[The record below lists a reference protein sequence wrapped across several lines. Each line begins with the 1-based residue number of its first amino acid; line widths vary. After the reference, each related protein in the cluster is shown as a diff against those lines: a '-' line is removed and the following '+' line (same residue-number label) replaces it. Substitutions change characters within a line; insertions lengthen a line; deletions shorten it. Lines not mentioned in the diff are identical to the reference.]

1 MNGRSTG
8 RGRLGAGAAALVTLL
23 AVSACGSDDGGDG
36 GDGAPATTAT
46 TTAPAS
52 GTSSAPASSPAPSSG
67 AAPEQTAPGQPGQ
80 PGEPGE
86 PGQPADPAG
95 DDGPRT
101 PAPGELPIDE
111 TVPVAPVPGAPTGT
125 PAGGTSGEDATAIA
139 NLVNGLGV
147 DRPASEY
154 TRYVWQH
161 TCTKDNDAS
170 GGADALHQQSE
181 AFVGRGQWGDLV
193 GPDVLPRVR
202 AVNDVSVDG
211 DRATAQV
218 SATTNGQDEDQ
229 RMTFA
234 REGGQWTFCT
244 P

>member
-1 MNGRSTG
+1 MNGRRVTG
-8 RGRLGAGAAALVTLL
+8 RGGLGAGAVALVTLL
-23 AVSACGSDDGGDG
+23 AVGACGSDDGGDG
-36 GDGAPATTAT
+36 AQETSASAPAA
-46 TTAPAS
+46 
-52 GTSSAPASSPAPSSG
+52 GTASSPAPSSS
-67 AAPEQTAPGQPGQ
+67 AAPSSSPAPEQTAPAQPGQ
-80 PGEPGE
+80 PGQ

-95 DDGPRT
+95 EDGPRS

-111 TVPVAPVPGAPTGT
+111 TVPVAPVPGAPAGT

-161 TCTKDNDAS
+161 TCSKDNDAS
-170 GGADALHQQSE
+170 GGADALREQSE

-193 GPDVLPRVR
+193 GPDVLPRIR

-218 SATTNGQDEDQ
+218 SATTNGQDQDQ

>member
-1 MNGRSTG
+1 MNGRRVTG
-8 RGRLGAGAAALVTLL
+8 RGRLGAGAVALVTLL
-23 AVSACGSDDGGDG
+23 AVGACGSDDGGDG
-36 GDGAPATTAT
+36 AQETSASAPAA
-46 TTAPAS
+46 
-52 GTSSAPASSPAPSSG
+52 GTASSPAPSSS
-67 AAPEQTAPGQPGQ
+67 AAPSSSPAPEQTAPAQPGQ
-80 PGEPGE
+80 PGQ

-95 DDGPRT
+95 EDGPRS
-101 PAPGELPIDE
+101 PAPGERPIDE
-111 TVPVAPVPGAPTGT
+111 TVPVAPVPGAPAGT

-161 TCTKDNDAS
+161 TCSKDNDAS
-170 GGADALHQQSE
+170 GGADALREQSE

-193 GPDVLPRVR
+193 GPDVLPRIR

-218 SATTNGQDEDQ
+218 SATTNGQDQDQ

>member
-1 MNGRSTG
+1 M
-8 RGRLGAGAAALVTLL
+8 TLL
-23 AVSACGSDDGGDG
+23 AVGACGSDDGGDG
-36 GDGAPATTAT
+36 AQETSASAPAA
-46 TTAPAS
+46 
-52 GTSSAPASSPAPSSG
+52 GTASSPAPSSS
-67 AAPEQTAPGQPGQ
+67 AAPSSSPAPEQTAPAQPGQ
-80 PGEPGE
+80 PGQ

-95 DDGPRT
+95 EDGPRS

-111 TVPVAPVPGAPTGT
+111 TVPVAPVPGAPAGT

-161 TCTKDNDAS
+161 TCSKDNDAS
-170 GGADALHQQSE
+170 GGADALREQSE

-193 GPDVLPRVR
+193 GPDVLPRIR

-218 SATTNGQDEDQ
+218 SATTNGQDQDQ

>member
-1 MNGRSTG
+1 MNGRRVTG
-8 RGRLGAGAAALVTLL
+8 RGRLGAGAVALVTLL
-23 AVSACGSDDGGDG
+23 AVGACGSDDGGDG
-36 GDGAPATTAT
+36 AQETSASAPAA
-46 TTAPAS
+46 
-52 GTSSAPASSPAPSSG
+52 GTASSPAPSSS
-67 AAPEQTAPGQPGQ
+67 AAPSSSPAPEQTAPAPPGQPGQ
-80 PGEPGE
+80 

-95 DDGPRT
+95 EDGPRS

-111 TVPVAPVPGAPTGT
+111 TVPVAPVPGAPAGT

-161 TCTKDNDAS
+161 TCSKDNDAS
-170 GGADALHQQSE
+170 GGADALREQSE

-193 GPDVLPRVR
+193 GPDVLPRIR

-218 SATTNGQDEDQ
+218 SATTNGQDQDQ

>member
-1 MNGRSTG
+1 M
-8 RGRLGAGAAALVTLL
+8 TLL
-23 AVSACGSDDGGDG
+23 AVGACGSDDGGDG
-36 GDGAPATTAT
+36 AQETSASAPAAGTA
-46 TTAPAS
+46 A
-52 GTSSAPASSPAPSSG
+52 GTASSPAPSSS
-67 AAPEQTAPGQPGQ
+67 AAPSSSPAPEQTAPAQPGQ
-80 PGEPGE
+80 PGQ

-95 DDGPRT
+95 EDGPRS

-111 TVPVAPVPGAPTGT
+111 TVPVAPVPGAPAGT

-161 TCTKDNDAS
+161 TCSKDNDAS
-170 GGADALHQQSE
+170 GGADALREQSE

-193 GPDVLPRVR
+193 GPDVLPRIR

-218 SATTNGQDEDQ
+218 SATTNGQDQDQ

>member
-1 MNGRSTG
+1 M
-8 RGRLGAGAAALVTLL
+8 TLL
-23 AVSACGSDDGGDG
+23 AVGACGSDDGGDG
-36 GDGAPATTAT
+36 AQETSASAPAA
-46 TTAPAS
+46 
-52 GTSSAPASSPAPSSG
+52 GTASSPAPSSS
-67 AAPEQTAPGQPGQ
+67 AAPSSSPAPEQTAPAPPGQPGQ
-80 PGEPGE
+80 

-95 DDGPRT
+95 EDGPRS

-111 TVPVAPVPGAPTGT
+111 TVPVAPVPGAPAGT

-161 TCTKDNDAS
+161 TCSKDNDAS
-170 GGADALHQQSE
+170 GGADALREQSE

-193 GPDVLPRVR
+193 GPDVLPRIR

-218 SATTNGQDEDQ
+218 SATTNGQDQDQ

>member
-1 MNGRSTG
+1 MNGRRVTG
-8 RGRLGAGAAALVTLL
+8 RGRLGAGAVALVTLL
-23 AVSACGSDDGGDG
+23 AAGACGSDDGGDG
-36 GDGAPATTAT
+36 AQETSASAPAA
-46 TTAPAS
+46 
-52 GTSSAPASSPAPSSG
+52 GTASSPAPSSS
-67 AAPEQTAPGQPGQ
+67 AAPSSSPAPEQTAPAQPGQ
-80 PGEPGE
+80 PGQ

-95 DDGPRT
+95 EDGPRS

-111 TVPVAPVPGAPTGT
+111 TVPVAPVPGAPAGT

-161 TCTKDNDAS
+161 TCSKDNDAS
-170 GGADALHQQSE
+170 GGADALREQSE

-193 GPDVLPRVR
+193 GPDVLPRIR

-218 SATTNGQDEDQ
+218 SATTNGQDQDQ

>member
-1 MNGRSTG
+1 M
-8 RGRLGAGAAALVTLL
+8 ALVTLL
-23 AVSACGSDDGGDG
+23 AVGACGSDDGGDG
-36 GDGAPATTAT
+36 AQETSASAPAA
-46 TTAPAS
+46 
-52 GTSSAPASSPAPSSG
+52 GTASSPAPTSS
-67 AAPEQTAPGQPGQ
+67 AAPSSSPAPEQTAPAQPGQ
-80 PGEPGE
+80 

-95 DDGPRT
+95 EDGPRN

-111 TVPVAPVPGAPTGT
+111 TVPVAPVPGAPAGT

-161 TCTKDNDAS
+161 TCSKDNDAS
-170 GGADALHQQSE
+170 GGADALREQSE

-193 GPDVLPRVR
+193 GPDVLPRIR

-218 SATTNGQDEDQ
+218 SATTNGQDQDQ

>member
-1 MNGRSTG
+1 MNGRRVTG
-8 RGRLGAGAAALVTLL
+8 RGRLGAGAVALVTLL
-23 AVSACGSDDGGDG
+23 AVGACGSDDGGDG
-36 GDGAPATTAT
+36 AQETSASAPAA
-46 TTAPAS
+46 
-52 GTSSAPASSPAPSSG
+52 GTASSPAPSSS
-67 AAPEQTAPGQPGQ
+67 AAPSSSPAPEQTAPAQPGQ
-80 PGEPGE
+80 PGQ

-95 DDGPRT
+95 EDGPRS

-111 TVPVAPVPGAPTGT
+111 TVPVAPVPGAPAGT

-161 TCTKDNDAS
+161 TCSRDNDAS
-170 GGADALHQQSE
+170 GGADALREQSE

-193 GPDVLPRVR
+193 GPDVLPRIR

-218 SATTNGQDEDQ
+218 SATTNGQDQDQ

>member
-1 MNGRSTG
+1 MNGRRVTG
-8 RGRLGAGAAALVTLL
+8 RGRLGAGAVALVTLL
-23 AVSACGSDDGGDG
+23 AVGACGSDDGGDG
-36 GDGAPATTAT
+36 AQETSASAPAA
-46 TTAPAS
+46 
-52 GTSSAPASSPAPSSG
+52 GTASSPAPSSS
-67 AAPEQTAPGQPGQ
+67 AAPSSSPAPEQTAPAQPGQ
-80 PGEPGE
+80 PGQ

-95 DDGPRT
+95 EDGPRS

-111 TVPVAPVPGAPTGT
+111 TVPVAPVPGAPAGT

-161 TCTKDNDAS
+161 TCSKDNDAS
-170 GGADALHQQSE
+170 GGADALREQSE

-193 GPDVLPRVR
+193 GPDVLPRIR

-218 SATTNGQDEDQ
+218 SATTNGQDQDQ

>member
-36 GDGAPATTAT
+36 GDGAPATTVT
-46 TTAPAS
+46 TTAAPAA
-52 GTSSAPASSPAPSSG
+52 GTSSSAASSPAPSSG

-80 PGEPGE
+80 PGE

-170 GGADALHQQSE
+170 GGADALRQQSE